1 MSCKRCACL
10 CLICAI
16 LTSANGAVGL
26 ENFRK
31 NQTPDSFATNPNP
44 ERLPEIIPQYPSSKS
59 YLLEIDSKASRNTR
73 FSRSTNDK
81 NKILPSKYPSQ
92 SLPETSPKSP
102 KNSSESH
109 SNCKSLDNNIVF
121 VDIATVWL
129 VPMVG
134 AFTPYFLKKSA
145 ALISWINCVGAGI
158 LLGTCFFHY
167 MPEVQEEFTKLP
179 NYDKHDLYFE
189 LYTVS
194 GFLLIL
200 LVEQFVSSYC
210 AHYFERDGLKSHCDH
225 QVLDNEKKSDHSLQ
239 DGSHEK
245 FLGSPTKSPHC
256 HENSSSHSA
265 IRSLAFVASLAVHS
279 IVEGAALVLRA
290 ENWTKNSAML
300 ISMLVHKFA
309 VGLTMGFT
317 LKTSK
322 LSDKIAKIA
331 LFSWT
336 IFSPMGGLLA
346 LLGCSTEMF
355 SNSMIPPL
363 NAIGLGSFLYVLFFE
378 IAPHEFLGMEEVK
391 GSASKPNKFVKALVV
406 VAGVGLTL
414 GMNKMLPH
422 GCGNH

>member
-1 MSCKRCACL
+1 
-10 CLICAI
+10 
-16 LTSANGAVGL
+16 
-26 ENFRK
+26 
-31 NQTPDSFATNPNP
+31 
-44 ERLPEIIPQYPSSKS
+44 
-59 YLLEIDSKASRNTR
+59 
-73 FSRSTNDK
+73 
-81 NKILPSKYPSQ
+81 
-92 SLPETSPKSP
+92 
-102 KNSSESH
+102 
-109 SNCKSLDNNIVF
+109 
-121 VDIATVWL
+121 
-129 VPMVG
+129 
-134 AFTPYFLKKSA
+134 
-145 ALISWINCVGAGI
+145 
-158 LLGTCFFHY
+158 

-189 LYTVS
+189 LFTVS

-200 LVEQFVSSYC
+200 LVEQFVSSYSAFKKKLSLKLAQKNEFLVIFLKIFMNAMYC

-225 QVLDNEKKSDHSLQ
+225 QVLDNEKKSDHSLR

-245 FLGSPTKSPHC
+245 FLGSPTKDPHC

-290 ENWTKNSAML
+290 ENWKKNSAML

-378 IAPHEFLGMEEVK
+378 IAPHEFLGMEEV

>member
-1 MSCKRCACL
+1 
-10 CLICAI
+10 
-16 LTSANGAVGL
+16 
-26 ENFRK
+26 
-31 NQTPDSFATNPNP
+31 
-44 ERLPEIIPQYPSSKS
+44 
-59 YLLEIDSKASRNTR
+59 
-73 FSRSTNDK
+73 
-81 NKILPSKYPSQ
+81 
-92 SLPETSPKSP
+92 
-102 KNSSESH
+102 
-109 SNCKSLDNNIVF
+109 VF
-121 VDIATVWL
+121 VDIASVWL
-129 VPMVG
+129 IPMVG

-189 LYTVS
+189 LFTVS

-225 QVLDNEKKSDHSLQ
+225 QVLDNEKKSDHSLR

-245 FLGSPTKSPHC
+245 FLGSPTKDPHC

-290 ENWTKNSAML
+290 ENWKKNSAML

-378 IAPHEFLGMEEVK
+378 IAPHEFLGMEEV
-391 GSASKPNKFVKALVV
+391 GSASKPNKFVKALVIV
-406 VAGVGLTL
+406 TGVGLTL